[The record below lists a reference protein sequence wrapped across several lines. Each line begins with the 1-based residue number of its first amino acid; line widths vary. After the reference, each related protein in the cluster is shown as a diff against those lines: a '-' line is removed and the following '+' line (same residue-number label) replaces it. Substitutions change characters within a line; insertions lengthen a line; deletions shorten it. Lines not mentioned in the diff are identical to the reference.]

1 MPLPKHFFAGFALTA
16 LLVAAPLA
24 AEARNPLADDFVPN
38 DCSGHEY
45 DEPGYREIC
54 ENARTFRTPI
64 KRTTMAIGAIIM
76 QMAGELCGWELKDPE
91 TVERGRQLLVNSQ
104 EMREFEAFYRGHVL
118 EVYNSGPEAFCREA
132 LSMRDSYK

>member
-1 MPLPKHFFAGFALTA
+1 MPLPKHLFTGLALAG

-38 DCSGHEY
+38 DCSGPEY
-45 DEPGYREIC
+45 DEPGYRDIC
-54 ENARTFRTPI
+54 EDARTFRTPI
-64 KRTTMAIGAIIM
+64 KRTTMAIGAIVT
-76 QMAGELCGWELKDPE
+76 QMTGELCGLELMDPE

-104 EMREFEAFYRGHVL
+104 NMREFEAFYRRKIL
-118 EVYNSGPEAFCREA
+118 DAYNTGPKAFCREA